1 MIYNILGDISLSFW
15 EKLPC
20 YDTYSSKGVV
30 SVHFASI
37 EEQEILK
44 YIENALSLIN
54 KLTKM
59 GEMYESE
66 EE

>member
-30 SVHFASI
+30 SVHFAFI

-44 YIENALSLIN
+44 YIENALSIIN
-54 KLTKM
+54 KLTEM
-59 GEMYESE
+59 GEIYDSE